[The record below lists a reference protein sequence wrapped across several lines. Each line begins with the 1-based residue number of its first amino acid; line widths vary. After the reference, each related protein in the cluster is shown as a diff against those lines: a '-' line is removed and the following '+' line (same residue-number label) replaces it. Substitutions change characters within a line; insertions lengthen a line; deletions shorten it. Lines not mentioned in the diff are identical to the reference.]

1 MPRHYDYIEWDE
13 KAADAARRRADEG
26 AVESLYDR
34 EIRTRIGE
42 LIARAMQA
50 ANSAKH

>member
-1 MPRHYDYIEWDE
+1 MPQHYDHIEWDE
-13 KAADAARRRADEG
+13 KEADAARRRAAEG

-34 EIRTRIGE
+34 EIRIRVGE

-50 ANSAKH
+50 ANSGKR